1 MPIRLKCSC
10 GKVLS
15 VKDELAGKGV
25 KCPGCQKVIRV
36 PVPGGAPATSG
47 NAAATSGKAGV
58 TSKSAKPGTAPGRP
72 PAVVPGGL
80 AGEAAIPGGDGG
92 MLDDLFH
99 EAGFQLRTGKTC
111 PSCHGPLAA
120 DAVFCTQCGF
130 HLETGAKVKAHVAG
144 FEDAQ
149 SGDAILRKA
158 ARDMELSQKMQD
170 KMNSGAGMPWWMLSL
185 VLFLLVSVTAVGV
198 ISVNLAKREDTNSDF
213 NAVKTLLMLAGIATS
228 AVGIGAYAVVLYRA
242 CMESVREGLLSLFVP
257 LYIVYYGFSRFGAV
271 GKTLIVAILALGTSA
286 GLFIAA
292 GSR

>member
-25 KCPGCQKVIRV
+25 KCPGCQKAIRV
-36 PVPGGAPATSG
+36 PTPGQ
-47 NAAATSGKAGV
+47 AATAVPRSTGVAPKSGKPVAASGA
-58 TSKSAKPGTAPGRP
+58 SAFPSDNSPDSP
-72 PAVVPGGL
+72 
-80 AGEAAIPGGDGG
+80 AIPGGDGG

-99 EAGFQLRTGKTC
+99 EAGFELRTGKTC
-111 PSCHGPLAA
+111 PSCYGPLAA

-130 HLETGAKVKAHVAG
+130 HLETGAKVKAHVAD
-144 FEDAQ
+144 FEDVQ

-158 ARDMELSQKMQD
+158 ARDLEHSQKMQD
-170 KMNSGAGMPWWMLSL
+170 KMNKGAGMPWWMLGL

-198 ISVNLAKREDTNSDF
+198 ISVNLAKREDTESGF
-213 NAVKTLLMLAGIATS
+213 NAIATLLMLAGIATS

-242 CMESVREGLLSLFVP
+242 CMESVREGLLVLFVP
-257 LYIVYYGFSRFGAV
+257 LYIVYYGFSRFAEV

-292 GSR
+292 AAQNG